1 MIFTFS
7 TLEIASEQNLNMKIF
22 SLVVL
27 ITTFLGAHP
36 NKEGRSRRRTVLNL
50 YCWIFSARQ
59 NVNPFACLFTE
70 NSSDFLLGGKS
81 SEPLLSF
88 FHYCFTNTQKKL
100 SIFHALLGGRWT
112 WSLLNYIFLLL
123 FFFLLL
129 LGANYFKYLY
139 SISFLSLSLSSHST
153 THTNYDSNKQRR
165 SSLIIWVNTVNF
177 TAFAFFL
184 FN

>member
-1 MIFTFS
+1 MIFKFS
-7 TLEIASEQNLNMKIF
+7 TLEICFGAKFEYENILSCCFNYDLPRRTSEQR
-22 SLVVL
+22 
-27 ITTFLGAHP
+27 GA
-36 NKEGRSRRRTVLNL
+36 GSRRVNSIKSLLLN
-50 YCWIFSARQ
+50 FAARQ

-81 SEPLLSF
+81 SEPLSLSV

-123 FFFLLL
+123 FSFSFFLLL

-139 SISFLSLSLSSHST
+139 SISFLSLFCFFHIPQHTLTMTPTSSG
-153 THTNYDSNKQRR
+153 D
-165 SSLIIWVNTVNF
+165 L
-177 TAFAFFL
+177 L
-184 FN
+184 